1 MKVFPVN
8 FATKHKDMLGH
19 TKLLLEKGYI
29 SINPKFNKL
38 VTSLRTA
45 VDNESTLDK
54 QLTSYSDIFD
64 AFRLSLR
71 NYYFREE
78 G

>member
-1 MKVFPVN
+1 
-8 FATKHKDMLGH
+8 MLGH

-29 SINPKFNKL
+29 AINPKFHKL

-45 VDNESTLDK
+45 VDNESSLDK

-64 AFRLSLR
+64 AFRLCKIITSWKGNR
-71 NYYFREE
+71 R
-78 G
+78 

>member
-1 MKVFPVN
+1 VLN
-8 FATKHKDMLGH
+8 Q

-29 SINPKFNKL
+29 AINPKFHKL

-45 VDNESTLDK
+45 GDNEGSLDK

-64 AFRLSLR
+64 AFRLSSAKLLLHG
-71 NYYFREE
+71 REIVV
-78 G
+78 